1 MYKMKNI
8 SARLKEKMDA
18 IKNDKGNINTSV
30 VNTELKPVN
39 PFDSLY
45 SEEDFSY
52 INEILEEED
61 LREFLK
67 DRTKKLLIQK
77 DFTVI
82 FLGDTLEEVFQKI
95 GNHKNGTYQKW
106 LHLVG
111 INERTAL
118 RYRNKAILFKKT
130 ISFNAKKVI
139 FELSHDNI
147 QVILDNKDIEEKVL
161 NAIEN
166 GANKKDI
173 QKLLTTE
180 QLSFNIKEERETF
193 EKDINFSSISNEI
206 FDKWENLDNRKK
218 KKVETLFI
226 KIKKI
231 INS

>member
-1 MYKMKNI
+1 MKNI

-18 IKNDKGNINTSV
+18 IKNNQGNINTSV
-30 VNTELKPVN
+30 ANTELKAVN

-45 SEEDFSY
+45 S
-52 INEILEEED
+52 EED

-82 FLGDTLEEVFQKI
+82 FLGDTLEEVFQRI

-118 RYRNKAILFKKT
+118 RYRNKANLFKKA

-147 QVILDNKDIEEKVL
+147 QVILDNNDIEEKVL
-161 NAIEN
+161 NSIEN

-173 QKLLTTE
+173 QKLLATE
-180 QLSFNIKEERETF
+180 QLSFNIRQEKEDF
-193 EKDINFSSISNEI
+193 EKDINFSNISNEI
-206 FDKWENLDNRKK
+206 EDK
-218 KKVETLFI
+218 
-226 KIKKI
+226 
-231 INS
+231 

>member
-1 MYKMKNI
+1 MKNI
-8 SARLKEKMDA
+8 SARLKEKMDT
-18 IKNDKGNINTSV
+18 IKNNQGNINTSI
-30 VNTELKPVN
+30 VNTELKPIN

-118 RYRNKAILFKKT
+118 RYRNKATLFKKAT
-130 ISFNAKKVI
+130 SFNAKKVI

-161 NAIEN
+161 NSIEN

-173 QKLLTTE
+173 QKLLATE
-180 QLSFNIKEERETF
+180 QLSFNIKQEKETF
-193 EKDINFSSISNEI
+193 EKDINFSNISNEI
-206 FDKWENLDNRKK
+206 VDKWENLDSRKK

>member
-1 MYKMKNI
+1 MKNI
-8 SARLKEKMDA
+8 SARLKEKMNT
-18 IKNDKGNINTSV
+18 IKNNQGNINTSV
-30 VNTELKPVN
+30 VNTELKAVN

-82 FLGDTLEEVFQKI
+82 FLGNTLEEVFQKI

-118 RYRNKAILFKKT
+118 RYRNKANLFKKA

-161 NAIEN
+161 NS
-166 GANKKDI
+166 
-173 QKLLTTE
+173 L
-180 QLSFNIKEERETF
+180 
-193 EKDINFSSISNEI
+193 
-206 FDKWENLDNRKK
+206 
-218 KKVETLFI
+218 VFI
-226 KIKKI
+226 KNYIYICSVINNHLSNSKYETITIFSNDGSSSCHYYRTI
-231 INS
+231 II

>member
-1 MYKMKNI
+1 MKNI
-8 SARLKEKMDA
+8 SARLKEKMNT
-18 IKNDKGNINTSV
+18 IKNNQGNINTSV
-30 VNTELKPVN
+30 VNTDLKPVN

-52 INEILEEED
+52 INEIIEEED
-61 LREFLK
+61 LRKFLK

-82 FLGDTLEEVFQKI
+82 FLGNTLEEVFQKI

-118 RYRNKAILFKKT
+118 RYRNKANLFKKAT
-130 ISFNAKKVI
+130 SFNAKKVI

-161 NAIEN
+161 NSLEN

-180 QLSFNIKEERETF
+180 QLSFNIKQEKETF
-193 EKDINFSSISNEI
+193 EKDINFSNISNEI
-206 FDKWENLDNRKK
+206 VDKWENLDSRKK

>member
-1 MYKMKNI
+1 MKNI
-8 SARLKEKMDA
+8 SARLKEKMNT
-18 IKNDKGNINTSV
+18 IKNNQGNINTSV

-82 FLGDTLEEVFQKI
+82 FLGNTLEEVFQKI

-118 RYRNKAILFKKT
+118 RYRNKANLFKKAT
-130 ISFNAKKVI
+130 SFNAKKVI

-161 NAIEN
+161 NSLEN

-180 QLSFNIKEERETF
+180 QLSFNLKEERETF

>member
-1 MYKMKNI
+1 MKNI
-8 SARLKEKMDA
+8 SARLKEKMDT
-18 IKNDKGNINTSV
+18 IKNNQGNINTSI
-30 VNTELKPVN
+30 VNTELKPIN

-52 INEILEEED
+52 INEILEEDD

-106 LHLVG
+106 LNLVG

-118 RYRNKAILFKKT
+118 RYRNKANLFKKA

-139 FELSHDNI
+139 FELSHDSI
-147 QVILDNKDIEEKVL
+147 QVILNNKDIEEKVL
-161 NAIEN
+161 NSLEK

-173 QKLLTTE
+173 QKLFAIA
-180 QLSFNIKEERETF
+180 Q
-193 EKDINFSSISNEI
+193 
-206 FDKWENLDNRKK
+206 
-218 KKVETLFI
+218 
-226 KIKKI
+226 
-231 INS
+231 

>member
-1 MYKMKNI
+1 MKNI

-82 FLGDTLEEVFQKI
+82 FLGDTLEEVFQK
-95 GNHKNGTYQKW
+95 
-106 LHLVG
+106 
-111 INERTAL
+111 
-118 RYRNKAILFKKT
+118 
-130 ISFNAKKVI
+130 
-139 FELSHDNI
+139 
-147 QVILDNKDIEEKVL
+147 
-161 NAIEN
+161 
-166 GANKKDI
+166 
-173 QKLLTTE
+173 
-180 QLSFNIKEERETF
+180 
-193 EKDINFSSISNEI
+193 
-206 FDKWENLDNRKK
+206 
-218 KKVETLFI
+218 
-226 KIKKI
+226 
-231 INS
+231 

>member
-1 MYKMKNI
+1 MKNI
-8 SARLKEKMDA
+8 SARLKEKMDT
-18 IKNDKGNINTSV
+18 IKNKQGNINTSI
-30 VNTELKPVN
+30 VNTELKPIN

-118 RYRNKAILFKKT
+118 RYRNKANLFKKAT
-130 ISFNAKKVI
+130 SFNAKKVI

-147 QVILDNKDIEEKVL
+147 QMILDNKDIEEKVL
-161 NAIEN
+161 NSIEN

-173 QKLLTTE
+173 QKLLATE
-180 QLSFNIKEERETF
+180 QLSFNIKQEKETF
-193 EKDINFSSISNEI
+193 EKDINFSNISNEI
-206 FDKWENLDNRKK
+206 VDKWENLDSRKK

>member
-1 MYKMKNI
+1 MKNI

-161 NAIEN
+161 NSLEN

>member
-1 MYKMKNI
+1 MKNI
-8 SARLKEKMDA
+8 SARLKEKMDT
-18 IKNDKGNINTSV
+18 IKNNKGNINTSV

-45 SEEDFSY
+45 SEEDFIY

-118 RYRNKAILFKKT
+118 RYRNKANLFKKAT
-130 ISFNAKKVI
+130 SFNAKKVI

-161 NAIEN
+161 NSLEN

-206 FDKWENLDNRKK
+206 VDKWENLDSRKK

-226 KIKKI
+226 KIKRI

>member
-1 MYKMKNI
+1 MKNI

-18 IKNDKGNINTSV
+18 IKNNQGNINTSV
-30 VNTELKPVN
+30 ANTELKAVN

-45 SEEDFSY
+45 S
-52 INEILEEED
+52 EED

-82 FLGDTLEEVFQKI
+82 FLGDTLEEVFQRI

-118 RYRNKAILFKKT
+118 RYRNKANLFKKA

-147 QVILDNKDIEEKVL
+147 QVILDNNDIEEKVL
-161 NAIEN
+161 NSIEN

-173 QKLLTTE
+173 QKLLATE
-180 QLSFNIKEERETF
+180 QLSFNIRQEKEDF
-193 EKDINFSSISNEI
+193 EKLGLNYSNYHIDVMFGDDSITIQAISKNNEI
-206 FDKWENLDNRKK
+206 KLIMEKGEWR
-218 KKVETLFI
+218 V
-226 KIKKI
+226 
-231 INS
+231 

>member
-1 MYKMKNI
+1 MKNI
-8 SARLKEKMDA
+8 SARLKEKMNA
-18 IKNDKGNINTSV
+18 IKNNQGNINTSV
-30 VNTELKPVN
+30 ANTELKPIN

-82 FLGDTLEEVFQKI
+82 FLGNTLEEVFQKI

-118 RYRNKAILFKKT
+118 RYRNKANLFKKA

-161 NAIEN
+161 NSLEN

-180 QLSFNIKEERETF
+180 QLSFNIKEEREIF